1 VLVTGAAGFVGGHL
15 LRALTPAGPVVAWH
29 RPGTSHP
36 EVPGVLW
43 AAVELLDRGAVAAA
57 LAAAAPAA
65 IYHLAGVAH
74 VGDSWAHAEETF
86 ASNVVG
92 TSHLFDAVQA
102 LGLSCRVLVT
112 GSATIYQPSTEA
124 LTEDSPLAPNTPY
137 GTSKLAQEMVALAAW
152 RDHGIPAL
160 VTRSFNHIGPGQS
173 PAFAAAGFAQQLARI
188 EAGLA
193 RPILSVGNLAAQ
205 RDISD
210 VRDTVRAYVTLM
222 ARGRSGHSYNVCAG
236 RTIAIRQVLD
246 GLVAR
251 VSLPVT
257 VATDPARMRPA
268 DTPIVLGSHA
278 KLTADTGWTPALTLD
293 ATLDALLDYWRDN
306 VRAGGGSRPGRR
318 ATSIWLDEHKAK

>member
-1 VLVTGAAGFVGGHL
+1 MAPGAVLVTGAAGFVGGHL
-15 LRALTPAGPVVAWH
+15 LRALTPAGPVVGWH

-36 EVPGVLW
+36 EVPGVTW
-43 AAVELLDRGAVAAA
+43 AAVELLDRAAVAAA

-86 ASNVVG
+86 AGNVVG

-112 GSATIYQPSTEA
+112 GSATIYQPSTDA
-124 LTEDSPLAPNTPY
+124 LTEDSPIAPNTPY
-137 GTSKLAQEMVALAAW
+137 GTSKLAQEMVARAAW

-173 PAFAAAGFAQQLARI
+173 PAFAAAGFAHQLARI

-193 RPILSVGNLAAQ
+193 PPVLSVGNLEAQ

-210 VRDTVRAYVTLM
+210 VRDTVRAYVALM
-222 ARGRSGHSYNVCAG
+222 ASGRAGHSYNVCAG

-251 VSLPVT
+251 VSVPVT

-278 KLTADTGWTPALTLD
+278 KLTADTGWTPVLTLD
-293 ATLDALLDYWRDN
+293 DTLDALLGYWRGE
-306 VRAGGGSRPGRR
+306 VRAGGG
-318 ATSIWLDEHKAK
+318 

>member
-1 VLVTGAAGFVGGHL
+1 MAAGPVLVTGAAGFVGRHL
-15 LRALTPAGPVVAWH
+15 LRALTPAGPVVGWH
-29 RPGTSHP
+29 RPGTDYP
-36 EVPGVLW
+36 DVPGVTW
-43 AAVELLDRGAVAAA
+43 AAVELLDRSAVAAA
-57 LAAAAPAA
+57 LAAAAPTA

-86 ASNVVG
+86 AGNVVG

-112 GSATIYQPSTEA
+112 GSATIYQPSTDA
-124 LTEDSPLAPNTPY
+124 LTEASAIAPNTPY

-152 RDHGIPAL
+152 RDYGIPAL

-173 PAFAAAGFAQQLARI
+173 PAFAAAGFAHQLARI

-193 RPILSVGNLAAQ
+193 PPVLSVGNLEAQ

-210 VRDTVRAYVTLM
+210 VRDTVRAYVALM
-222 ARGRSGHSYNVCAG
+222 ASGRAGHSYNVCAG
-236 RTIAIRQVLD
+236 RTVAIRQVLD

-251 VSLPVT
+251 VSIPVT

-278 KLTADTGWTPALTLD
+278 KLTADTGWTPVLTLD
-293 ATLDALLDYWRDN
+293 DTLDALLGYWRGE
-306 VRAGGGSRPGRR
+306 VRASAG
-318 ATSIWLDEHKAK
+318 